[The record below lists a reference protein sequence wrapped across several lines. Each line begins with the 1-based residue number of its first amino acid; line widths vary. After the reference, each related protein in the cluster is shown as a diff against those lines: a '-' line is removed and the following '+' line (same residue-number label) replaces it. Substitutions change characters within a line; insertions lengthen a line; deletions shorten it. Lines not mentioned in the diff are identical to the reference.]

1 MEVGNF
7 TKAATFKFSSLKLL
21 KHTITFFVTMLFYA
35 FIRQTLID
43 DFYGLQKNMNYA
55 FSLIS
60 E

>member
-21 KHTITFFVTMLFYA
+21 KHTITFFVTMLFNV

-43 DFYGLQKNMNYA
+43 DFMGYKK
-55 FSLIS
+55 I
-60 E
+60 